1 MNVNNCWD
9 LTWAG
14 MNLRWNVILYEGG
27 SGSTQGICIGQQD
40 LTDKASPRQL
50 TGDVTVQTLTQKVQ
64 GVNQASK

>member
-1 MNVNNCWD
+1 
-9 LTWAG
+9 
-14 MNLRWNVILYEGG
+14 MNLRWNVILHEGG

-64 GVNQASK
+64 GVNHASK